1 MEFEYYTDQIELN
14 NENINNDV
22 EVLPLDNFINSSVNY
37 LYEIGVNPKHSTVFY
52 KHNRNGASVLGIQLM
67 DGDNEDL
74 SNYLV
79 YDCKPFISGKSVFC
93 DIDMHADAKTAPKAI
108 QFARLASNDVTDF
121 FNLME
126 QSVIKYNLGD
136 LEYMKNM
143 IVSKKKNNVFARIL
157 KRF

>member
-1 MEFEYYTDQIELN
+1 MNHFYNCDDIGDE
-14 NENINNDV
+14 V
-22 EVLPLDNFINSSVNY
+22 ECMMNLLYDY
-37 LYEIGVNPKHSTVFY
+37 LCFFVEIGVNPKHSTVFY